1 MTSARVMNDK
11 PNWERDAGDWPNRP
25 FSRFVEA
32 GGLRWHVQI
41 AGTGPALLLVHGT
54 AAATHSW
61 GTLLPLLAERYR
73 VIAPDLPGHGFTSAP
88 EPKRLSLPGMAAAL
102 GALLHTLEQ
111 SPVVVVGHSAGA
123 AILARM
129 SLDGLIAPRLLV
141 SLNGALLPLR
151 GMPGKIFSP
160 VAKLLARSSLV
171 PRIVGHD
178 AKRPGAVERLVDSTG
193 SRLDKDGVARY
204 RLLVSSPGHVAAALN
219 MMANWDLNPLE
230 RDLPRLPCD
239 LLLVVGD
246 NDQTVPPRDAERVK
260 RLVPKARIAH
270 LPGLGHLAH
279 EEQAATVARVI
290 FSAADAGETQFQAHH
305 QGE

>member
-11 PNWERDAGDWPNRP
+11 PDWERDASDWPNREH
-25 FSRFVEA
+25 SRFVEA
-32 GGLRWHVQI
+32 GGLRWHVQMM
-41 AGTGPALLLVHGT
+41 GDGPALLLLHGT

-61 GTLLPLLAERYR
+61 GSLMPLLAERFR

-88 EPKRLSLPGMAAAL
+88 EPKCLSLPGMAAAI
-102 GALLHTLEQ
+102 GALLLSLGQ
-111 SPVVVVGHSAGA
+111 SPVVAVGHSAGA

-151 GMPGKIFSP
+151 GMPGKVFSP
-160 VAKLLARSSLV
+160 VAKLLARTSLV

-193 SRLDKDGVARY
+193 SRLDKAGVARY

-219 MMANWDLNPLE
+219 MMANWDLNPLA
-230 RDLPRLPCD
+230 RDLPRLPCE
-239 LLLVVGD
+239 LLLLVGD
-246 NDQTVPPRDAERVK
+246 NDQTVPPSEAKRVQ
-260 RLVPKARIAH
+260 RLQPNARIEH
-270 LPGLGHLAH
+270 LQGLGHLAH
-279 EEQAATVARVI
+279 EEQAAPVARVI
-290 FSAADAGETQFQAHH
+290 LGAADEALATG
-305 QGE
+305 